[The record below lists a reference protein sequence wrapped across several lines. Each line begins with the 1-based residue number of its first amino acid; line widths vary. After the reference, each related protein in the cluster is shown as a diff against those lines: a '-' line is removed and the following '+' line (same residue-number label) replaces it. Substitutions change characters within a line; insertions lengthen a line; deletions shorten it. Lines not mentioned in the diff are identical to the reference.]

1 MIVLKYFF
9 KKMDEFGPLMDER
22 EQKEQLPAEQE
33 QLPAE
38 QEQYA
43 FMEEE
48 EEEEEVSTFILK
60 LVKLAHTSY
69 STVRSIID
77 VLYFVIL
84 QILQTPV
91 MMIHSRGRE
100 NIWGFS
106 PSSIGDPGNT
116 RGLTRSLILALSV
129 CYHARLS
136 NREEYEEGVAR
147 EFVAPLN
154 LPDGVQQFR
163 NEIRW

>member
-22 EQKEQLPAEQE
+22 EQKEQQAAEQE
-33 QLPAE
+33 Q
-38 QEQYA
+38 A
-43 FMEEE
+43 FMEEEEEE

-69 STVRSIID
+69 GTVRSIID

-84 QILQTPV
+84 QISLTPV
-91 MMIHSRGRE
+91 MMTHSQGRE
-100 NIWGFS
+100 NIC
-106 PSSIGDPGNT
+106 
-116 RGLTRSLILALSV
+116 LTRSLILALSV

-136 NREEYEEGVAR
+136 NRNEYEEGVAR

-154 LPDGVQQFR
+154 LPGGVQQFR

>member
-22 EQKEQLPAEQE
+22 EQKEQQA
-33 QLPAE
+33 AE

-43 FMEEE
+43 FMEEEEEE

-60 LVKLAHTSY
+60 LVKHAHASY
-69 STVRSIID
+69 GTVRSIID

-84 QILQTPV
+84 QISLTPV
-91 MMIHSRGRE
+91 KMIHSRDRE
-100 NIWGFS
+100 NIWGFI
-106 PSSIGDPGNT
+106 PSSIGVPGNT
-116 RGLTRSLILALSV
+116 QGLTRSLILALSV

-136 NREEYEEGVAR
+136 NRKDYEEGVAR

-154 LPDGVQQFR
+154 LPGGVQQFR
-163 NEIRW
+163 DEIRW